1 VVAVAGRNLL
11 SDKQLTD
18 AGVRNAYALTDI
30 EPDVQRCIDDP
41 GPLLERLGRRIA
53 EDAQRTSS
61 STNSWRVLPVSQG
74 GETT

>member
-1 VVAVAGRNLL
+1 ML
-11 SDKQLTD
+11 SEKQLTD

-53 EDAQRTSS
+53 EDAQRTLIQDSLQGSS
-61 STNSWRVLPVSQG
+61 SLQG
-74 GETT
+74 GETA